1 MGGDLWVEHMS
12 LDWFL
17 LLVLSL
23 HSRRRMRG
31 RLVEHSPLLDSLRR
45 PCAARSDSSD
55 FWSACVSGTYD
66 DDAADSLEEHLRS
79 RIQGS
84 DGTPTPL
91 TPSEVEVLREH
102 VRSGHLKKSH
112 LCKPCMEAE
121 GPVRRHVSHSKKRA
135 GVAHID
141 ICGPLP
147 LSWEGHRYILVL
159 GLRLLDDAPLLISA
173 RGLATRTSVEVTAAL
188 GEMIDE
194 FEGYDL
200 TELPLSNGKRIL
212 TIQSDRAREFES
224 RNFTEFCRARGLTHS
239 ETKGYD
245 PAANGTAERVVGL
258 IKSGLRKLLAST
270 AFPASSWGYLLR
282 YLVQSHFVAAIGR
295 EQTSLPPGTLVIAR
309 TLASRPSLEPRGV
322 VGRLLFHDHLHD
334 GSSYLLMDED
344 VVRCGYPVACPEDR
358 NLKWTLRTEV
368 GIDPNEVALLR
379 TGLETACELDA
390 VNLLSGITT
399 SQVGDPLR
407 KLEDDLG
414 VGSAK
419 VRDRTSPTEDV
430 DDAESHEKGMALLPE
445 NSMRKVEDGQLELE
459 DVLGVASAKVRDR
472 TSLDDHAADPRV
484 AEPAS
489 KGAAD
494 EPPVDKSLLVDAGE
508 IRRIFRSNDPRKEK
522 WDAGIRKELKALTED
537 TPCLV
542 PLTPKQRQVAE
553 TKARTEG
560 KPVQRVPSKLVFAIK
575 TDGRFRV
582 RLVACGNHCAEV
594 LGCVSTSELD
604 GVLLRFMLSWEAA
617 QRSQG
622 SAGRTVE
629 KVDVSNAFINSDLP
643 ENRLVLIDPPSL
655 LISLGYLPQG
665 TVWVAKRAIYGLRES
680 PALWAATRN
689 KEMAKLTL
697 GNGLLLRPSRTHAAL
712 WFLYSEVD
720 KGTRPG
726 QPDENGELVTPE
738 GVYHYKTYVKPL
750 GMIGVYVDDILG
762 VGLAKA
768 VRVAMEQ
775 IRLLWKTTPI
785 EALSEHG
792 ELSFLGTWV
801 SERLL
806 GKELG
811 FYIHQ
816 LPFAEQLVK
825 RVSADGAMRRR
836 DTPCEPESYTGRT
849 PETPGKEFSEKEKA
863 GEMHRLQSLVGS
875 LIWLSCRTRPD
886 LAYGV
891 SMAASVITKSLEE
904 CHQRTRHLVQYLA
917 THLSEGL
924 FYRYGKEGE
933 TMDIYGD
940 ASFAPRGF
948 CQ

>member
-1 MGGDLWVEHMS
+1 
-12 LDWFL
+12 
-17 LLVLSL
+17 
-23 HSRRRMRG
+23 
-31 RLVEHSPLLDSLRR
+31 
-45 PCAARSDSSD
+45 
-55 FWSACVSGTYD
+55 
-66 DDAADSLEEHLRS
+66 
-79 RIQGS
+79 
-84 DGTPTPL
+84 
-91 TPSEVEVLREH
+91 
-102 VRSGHLKKSH
+102 
-112 LCKPCMEAE
+112 
-121 GPVRRHVSHSKKRA
+121 
-135 GVAHID
+135 
-141 ICGPLP
+141 
-147 LSWEGHRYILVL
+147 
-159 GLRLLDDAPLLISA
+159 
-173 RGLATRTSVEVTAAL
+173 
-188 GEMIDE
+188 
-194 FEGYDL
+194 
-200 TELPLSNGKRIL
+200 
-212 TIQSDRAREFES
+212 
-224 RNFTEFCRARGLTHS
+224 
-239 ETKGYD
+239 
-245 PAANGTAERVVGL
+245 
-258 IKSGLRKLLAST
+258 
-270 AFPASSWGYLLR
+270 
-282 YLVQSHFVAAIGR
+282 
-295 EQTSLPPGTLVIAR
+295 
-309 TLASRPSLEPRGV
+309 
-322 VGRLLFHDHLHD
+322 
-334 GSSYLLMDED
+334 
-344 VVRCGYPVACPEDR
+344 
-358 NLKWTLRTEV
+358 
-368 GIDPNEVALLR
+368 
-379 TGLETACELDA
+379 
-390 VNLLSGITT
+390 
-399 SQVGDPLR
+399 
-407 KLEDDLG
+407 
-414 VGSAK
+414 
-419 VRDRTSPTEDV
+419 
-430 DDAESHEKGMALLPE
+430 MALLPE
-445 NSMRKVEDGQLELE
+445 NSTRKVEDGQLELE

-494 EPPVDKSLLVDAGE
+494 EPPVDQSLLVDAGE

-604 GVLLRFMLSWEAA
+604 GVLLRFMLSWEDA
-617 QRSQG
+617 QRTQG

-689 KEMAKLTL
+689 KEVAKLTL

-712 WFLYSEVD
+712 WFLYYAVD
-720 KGTRPG
+720 EGTRPG

-768 VRVAMEQ
+768 VREAMEQ

-863 GEMHRLQSLVGS
+863 AEMHRLQSLVGS
-875 LIWLSCRTRPD
+875 LTWLSCRTRPD

-891 SMAASVITKSLEE
+891 SMAASMTTKSLEE

-933 TMDIYGD
+933 SMDIYGD
-940 ASFAPRGF
+940 ASFAPGGSASRTGWILCLGSHALTWGSQRQTLVAAQPMLLLLEEVQREVRAELRCDNAAAIAIMRKEELSLRTRHLSIRAEYLRSLPANISVSYTPTGEQKADILTKGLAREMHRKA
-948 CQ
+948 CQVIGMQGVNADLHPSLTPSLSERREDATRQCSHFAQPGMASIELAQSVSGRSFGRTVLSKELSLESSVGRTFGKGSEGRTSGDNSVQRTFETVLSGELSVSSSSPFALAAEHADIRQEQATIMTIITSAQYPPAIATDSESGDGSSDGDSSDSVFFTRTTSSHLASRTSSNRLVPATSSSLSATSSTNPFGSRMTSTNNEINQVKNQVEEEDKKITESQHKEPEATMEAEPDFGNEEEEKEDTTDGNSKKTLESKEDTTDGNAKKTTESKQDAEGDKSVDDKQGDKSVDDKQGAKSVDDK